1 LGREMPK
8 PLRSNQD
15 MFSSASRTYT
25 PRPYTG
31 ELLLFRAEGRT
42 AEYGIDITLGW
53 REVAGNNIR
62 VICCPGSHT
71 SMMDKPHVEELAKQL
86 SKFLLEY

>member
-1 LGREMPK
+1 
-8 PLRSNQD
+8 
-15 MFSSASRTYT
+15 MFSAASSVYT
-25 PRPYTG
+25 PQPYAG

-42 AEYGIDITLGW
+42 AEYGIDVTLGW
-53 REVAGNNIR
+53 REVVGNNIR

-86 SKFLLEY
+86 SNFLLEY